1 MCCYELDA
9 LLGWG
14 LGAGALVF
22 LAIAGMPFAAHA
34 DCQPVAVPEPGTLS
48 LLGAGLLGLVALAR
62 RRR

>member
-1 MCCYELDA
+1 MYATLRA
-9 LLGWG
+9 WRILGRG

-22 LAIAGMPFAAHA
+22 LAIAGMPSEAHA
-34 DCQPVAVPEPGTLS
+34 AAVVVPEPGTLS